1 MPFLLNEH
9 MKAIHLRQSV
19 QDAWPLQLI
28 CVCIAMVYLMA
39 GLEKL
44 LIAGVDWINP
54 DSFRSYLYL
63 HQAPLGL
70 WVAKSNFLCTIL
82 PLSAMLFQL
91 GFITIL
97 FFPRLKLMILLSGVA
112 FHIGTYLLLE
122 VGWYINAW
130 ILVYI
135 FFIDWTWLDSYLNR
149 KNKRA

>member
-1 MPFLLNEH
+1 
-9 MKAIHLRQSV
+9 
-19 QDAWPLQLI
+19 
-28 CVCIAMVYLMA
+28 
-39 GLEKL
+39 
-44 LIAGVDWINP
+44 
-54 DSFRSYLYL
+54 
-63 HQAPLGL
+63 
-70 WVAKSNFLCTIL
+70 
-82 PLSAMLFQL
+82 MLFQL